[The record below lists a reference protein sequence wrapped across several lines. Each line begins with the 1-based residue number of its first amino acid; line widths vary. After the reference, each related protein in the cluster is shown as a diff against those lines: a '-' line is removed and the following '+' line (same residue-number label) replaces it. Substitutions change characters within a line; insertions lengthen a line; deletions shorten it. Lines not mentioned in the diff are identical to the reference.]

1 MNKLKPCPFCGG
13 AARMSKSTGGEAWW
27 VDCRCGVKGTMTR
40 TEAEATAAWN
50 HRENKPTRGG
60 GGMMFRR
67 RPVVP
72 IEAIQLRI
80 CPYCGESNFAEVEAF
95 AGEDRVALS
104 PWMGP
109 GGADCEVIVLTL
121 EGLMAAHSG
130 DWIIRDAAGKVYP
143 CNPKI
148 FEQTYERVEDDE
160 A

>member
-1 MNKLKPCPFCGG
+1 
-13 AARMSKSTGGEAWW
+13 
-27 VDCRCGVKGTMTR
+27 
-40 TEAEATAAWN
+40 
-50 HRENKPTRGG
+50 
-60 GGMMFRR
+60 MMFRR

-80 CPYCGESNFAEVEAF
+80 CPCCGESNFAEVEAF

-104 PWMGP
+104 PWMGQ

-148 FEQTYERVEDDE
+148 FEQTYEPVEEVE